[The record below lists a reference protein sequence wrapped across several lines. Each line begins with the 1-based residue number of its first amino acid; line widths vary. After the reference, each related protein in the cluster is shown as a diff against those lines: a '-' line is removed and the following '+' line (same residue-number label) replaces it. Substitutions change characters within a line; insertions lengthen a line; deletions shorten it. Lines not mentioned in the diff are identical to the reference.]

1 MDFNN
6 ENKEKENA
14 SWYVEEP
21 NSGKDNKQVQ
31 EDNPV
36 REDGSTSGGNEGRIP
51 GGFPENAADVKRIFI
66 HIGPNTMLIS
76 VSMMLGIIAIIGAA
90 FSAIYLPLIC
100 GGISIIMAIQS
111 RDADGTID
119 KKALIGILLSSLA
132 IVVDIAVVT
141 TSVYSVFHDPEQYA
155 AFNEMFK
162 NVYGQDFDTFTSNS
176 IQVWQ

>member
-6 ENKEKENA
+6 DNNEKENA

-21 NSGKDNKQVQ
+21 KNSKDQEQVQ
-31 EDNPV
+31 KDSSV
-36 REDGSTSGGNEGRIP
+36 SDDDQGRIP

-66 HIGPNTMLIS
+66 HIGPNTMLVS
-76 VSMMLGIIAIIGAA
+76 ASMMLGIIAIIGAA
-90 FSAIYLPLIC
+90 FSAIYLPFIC

-111 RDADGTID
+111 RDADGSID

-162 NVYGQDFDTFTSNS
+162 NVYGQDFDSFTTNMV
-176 IQVWQ
+176 QVWQ

>member
-6 ENKEKENA
+6 DSNEKENA

-21 NSGKDNKQVQ
+21 KSGNDQDPVRKEDSAR
-31 EDNPV
+31 EDNPIGKP
-36 REDGSTSGGNEGRIP
+36 E
-51 GGFPENAADVKRIFI
+51 GFPENATNVKQIFI

-76 VSMMLGIIAIIGAA
+76 ASMLLGIIAIVGAA
-90 FSAIYLPLIC
+90 FSAIYLPLVC
-100 GGISIIMAIQS
+100 GGISIIMAILS
-111 RDADGTID
+111 RDAEGHLD
-119 KKALIGILLSSLA
+119 KKAMIGILLSSLA
-132 IVVDIAVVT
+132 IVVDIAIVT

-162 NVYGQDFDTFTSNS
+162 KVYGEDFETFTSNS

>member
-6 ENKEKENA
+6 DNKEKENA

-21 NSGKDNKQVQ
+21 KSDRENGQ
-31 EDNPV
+31 V
-36 REDGSTSGGNEGRIP
+36 REDDPGQEEEPGSTP
-51 GGFPENAADVKRIFI
+51 GGLPENSAEIKRIFI

-76 VSMMLGIIAIIGAA
+76 ASMILGIIAVVGAA
-90 FSAIYLPLIC
+90 FSAIYLPFIC

-111 RDADGTID
+111 RDADGKID
-119 KKALIGILLSSLA
+119 KKALIGIMLSSLA
-132 IVVDIAVVT
+132 IVVNIAIVT
-141 TSVYSVFHDPEQYA
+141 TSVYSVFHDPDQYA

-162 NVYGQDFDTFTSNS
+162 NVYGQDFETFTSNS